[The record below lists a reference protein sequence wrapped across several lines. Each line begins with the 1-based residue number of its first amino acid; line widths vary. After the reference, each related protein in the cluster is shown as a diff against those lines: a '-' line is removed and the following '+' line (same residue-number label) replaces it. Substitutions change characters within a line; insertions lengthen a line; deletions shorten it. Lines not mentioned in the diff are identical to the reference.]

1 MHRDTCDCSFKAVSC
16 FVALPWSNNL
26 KALRA
31 MWHACFAPLGIDLM
45 HIVRTGLQDWQVAKK
60 KQDLHLDNIEKG
72 LSTLKGIGEAMGE
85 TLKTQDVLIDTIDTK
100 VSTHSC
106 WHSQCC

>member
-1 MHRDTCDCSFKAVSC
+1 M
-16 FVALPWSNNL
+16 
-26 KALRA
+26 
-31 MWHACFAPLGIDLM
+31 
-45 HIVRTGLQDWQVAKK
+45 AKK

-100 VSTHSC
+100 VATTYQTCNVLAYMQLRQLVLHM
-106 WHSQCC
+106 QCDYVAQYDHVEALGNL

>member
-1 MHRDTCDCSFKAVSC
+1 
-16 FVALPWSNNL
+16 
-26 KALRA
+26 

>member
-1 MHRDTCDCSFKAVSC
+1 M
-16 FVALPWSNNL
+16 
-26 KALRA
+26 
-31 MWHACFAPLGIDLM
+31 
-45 HIVRTGLQDWQVAKK
+45 AKK

-100 VSTHSC
+100 VSKQLVTPCAAAACIAHLTTSLV
-106 WHSQCC
+106 

>member
-1 MHRDTCDCSFKAVSC
+1 M
-16 FVALPWSNNL
+16 FV
-26 KALRA
+26 
-31 MWHACFAPLGIDLM
+31 C
-45 HIVRTGLQDWQVAKK
+45 LQDWQVAKK

-100 VSTHSC
+100 VSKQQLHPMLLLLALHTHRIHGSDSLPSAC
-106 WHSQCC
+106 RWTM

>member
-1 MHRDTCDCSFKAVSC
+1 M
-16 FVALPWSNNL
+16 
-26 KALRA
+26 
-31 MWHACFAPLGIDLM
+31 
-45 HIVRTGLQDWQVAKK
+45 AKR

-100 VSTHSC
+100 VLIACSSINVLANMQLWMVLHMQHDC
-106 WHSQCC
+106 VAQ

>member
-1 MHRDTCDCSFKAVSC
+1 M
-16 FVALPWSNNL
+16 
-26 KALRA
+26 
-31 MWHACFAPLGIDLM
+31 
-45 HIVRTGLQDWQVAKK
+45 AKK

-100 VSTHSC
+100 VSKQLIANYAAAACIAHSPYPRF
-106 WHSQCC
+106 